1 MWIYCD
7 GKIDLLALHIIQPE
21 IGDNIKI
28 RNKSLNEQL
37 TFNWEEDS
45 SDFGES
51 PISHLM
57 YIYTL

>member
-28 RNKSLNEQL
+28 RNKSYNEQL
-37 TFNWEEDS
+37 TFN
-45 SDFGES
+45 
-51 PISHLM
+51 
-57 YIYTL
+57 